1 MRASAE
7 AMIAVRMEAAS
18 EPPISD
24 CPYLFYEMDAAD
36 GLTTKA
42 ARHAGRCLA
51 VLARRYPAA
60 VLAISLRGFDS
71 DPRELVDV
79 PRARDFLREFGRTL
93 DYFSEISGELHG
105 RLLQEHAAL
114 LACAMGRVPRAMLI
128 FEPRPSA
135 APEARA

>member
-1 MRASAE
+1 MQAKPE
-7 AMIAVRMEAAS
+7 TLIAVRLEAAS

-51 VLARRYPAA
+51 VLARRYPEA

-71 DPRELVDV
+71 DPRELVDI
-79 PRARDFLREFGRTL
+79 PRARDFLGEFGRTL
-93 DYFSEISGELHG
+93 EFYSETPGELLG
-105 RLLQEHAAL
+105 RLLQEHVAL
-114 LACAMGRVPRAMLI
+114 LACAMGRVPRQALI
-128 FEPRPSA
+128 FEQR
-135 APEARA
+135 APEEARL